1 MNISIYT
8 LGCKVNQ
15 YESDSLAALLK
26 ENGHN
31 IVSDYSTADIF
42 IINTCAVTS
51 EAEKKSRQTITKL
64 SKYSPN
70 AKIIV
75 CGCASQNNSSQFIG
89 RDNVTIVKGT
99 SNRAD
104 IANLIDSVSYELN
117 TLPIDYENISNPMPT
132 RTRTY
137 IKIQDGCNSYCTYCI
152 IPHLRGRSRSRDI
165 KSIIDEC
172 SNLPD
177 NVKEIVLTG
186 INISD
191 YGSNINTNIIE
202 LIKALSILKIR
213 IRLGSL
219 EQNIITE
226 EFLNALKTLPY
237 FCEHFHLSMQSGSD
251 TILKKMNRKYDSA
264 TYLEKVELIRKHFP
278 TAAIATD
285 IIVGFPTETDEEFE
299 ETMEVVR
306 KAKFTTIH
314 IFPYSLRT
322 GTPAAKFKQVSFMVK
337 SVREARLQTLAKQL
351 EQEFLQSNIG
361 LNESVLIET
370 VENGVAKGYTKNYI
384 MTYSSGE
391 NLKEDTV
398 VNVRLNSLYKD
409 GLKAEL
415 I

>member
-15 YESDSLAALLK
+15 YESDSLATVLK
-26 ENGHN
+26 KRGHK
-31 IVSDYSTADIF
+31 IVADYSLADAF

-75 CGCASQNNSSQFIG
+75 CGCASQNNPNQFIE
-89 RDNVTIVKGT
+89 RDNVTVVMGT
-99 SNRAD
+99 ANRNN
-104 IANLIDSVSYELN
+104 IANLIDSVSYKLN

-152 IPHLRGRSRSRDI
+152 IPHLRGCSRSRDI
-165 KSIIDEC
+165 KSIFDEC
-172 SNLPD
+172 SNLPK

-191 YGSNINTNIIE
+191 YGSNINTNLIE
-202 LIKALSILKIR
+202 LVKALSNLKIR

-226 EFLNALKTLPY
+226 EFLDALKTLPY

-251 TILKKMNRKYDSA
+251 TILKKMNRKYTSI

-278 TAAIATD
+278 NATIATD
-285 IIVGFPTETDEEFE
+285 VIVGFPTETDQEFE
-299 ETMEVVR
+299 ETLEVVS

-322 GTPAAKFKQVSFMVK
+322 GTPAEKFKQVSFAIK
-337 SVREARLQTLAKQL
+337 SQREARLKVIAKDL
-351 EQEFLQSNIG
+351 EREFLQQNIG
-361 LNESVLIET
+361 KTESVLIET
-370 VENGVAKGYTKNYI
+370 VENGEAKGYTKNYI
-384 MTYSSGE
+384 MTYILGN

-398 VNVRLNSLYKD
+398 VNVRLNDFYKN